1 MNRFERHPD
10 ELLSASVSGDLTA
23 AERREL
29 NEHLAVC
36 ADCRATLDAYTT
48 QRQLLSGMRQVQPP
62 RDLAPRVRA
71 GIESGR
77 FGAPWWRRPGGIFAA
92 AASLATVGAAAVL
105 AVILVGNLRT
115 GPVASS
121 SSPATSPSAATAS
134 ESTAATPTPEA
145 TPSPTVA
152 PLLQPGE
159 TAYLSLS
166 GTLGNSTLTLRRGDA
181 ALLTL
186 RAPSGA
192 PVAAALSPDGRW
204 LAWASRAGLKGTD
217 AIWVTSLDGG
227 TTAQLGE
234 TLPDPFASHLAWAP
248 GEQALLAYTRL
259 QDPNDP
265 SAGLDAY
272 LYDPASSTATRV
284 TATGSGF
291 AGTFVRSGTAR
302 LELWVSVAAADPT
315 SYLLDV
321 SKLLA
326 AGTAAQLP
334 ADAVSSAATAFQPI
348 VNGEG
353 TRAIFWRGQMAK
365 AGDGWQ
371 FSQGGMPYLTTVTAG
386 VPDVSADAPQ
396 PLFDLVAGQ
405 NAFASAA
412 IAWGE
417 NGDDYAVWN
426 AQWTGISAGPGSFP
440 TQNAVYVG
448 RASSGQP
455 VNAQSDAFQPSAGTI
470 VSAALVDGAS
480 GSASTLL
487 VTVQTSAGGEASADA
502 PVATAELHEVTFSP
516 ASDAAIGPANAFN
529 GPAVHAK
536 AAG

>member
-1 MNRFERHPD
+1 MNRFDRHPD

-36 ADCRATLDAYTT
+36 AECRATLDAYTT
-48 QRQLLSGMRQVQPP
+48 QRQLFSGMRQVPPP
-62 RDLAPRVRA
+62 RDLAPRVRS

-77 FGAPWWRRPGGIFAA
+77 FGAPWWRRPGGILAA
-92 AASLATVGAAAVL
+92 AASLATVTAAVVL

-121 SSPATSPSAATAS
+121 SSPSAEPSTPAASASASPDT
-134 ESTAATPTPEA
+134 TPTEE
-145 TPSPTVA
+145 PSPTVA
-152 PLLQPGE
+152 PLLQPGD

-166 GTLGNSTLTLRRGDA
+166 GTLGNSTLTLRRGDT
-181 ALLTL
+181 ALVTL
-186 RAPSGA
+186 RSPSGP

-204 LAWASRAGLKGTD
+204 LAWISRAGLKGTD

-234 TLPDPFASHLAWAP
+234 TLPDPFAAHIAWAP
-248 GEQALLAYTRL
+248 GGQALLAYTRL
-259 QDPNDP
+259 QDPNNP

-272 LYDPASSTATRV
+272 LYDAASSTATRV

-291 AGTFVRSGTAR
+291 AGSFVRSGTAQ
-302 LELWVSVAAADPT
+302 LELWVSVAASDPT

-321 SKLLA
+321 SRLLA
-326 AGTAAQLP
+326 AGAAAQLP
-334 ADAVSSAATAFQPI
+334 ADAVSTAASAFQPI

-353 TRAIFWRGQMAK
+353 TRAILWRGQMAK
-365 AGDGWQ
+365 AGDGWG
-371 FSQGGMPYLTTVTAG
+371 FSQGGMPYLTTVSGG

-396 PLFDLVAGQ
+396 ALFDLVAGQ

-417 NGDDYAVWN
+417 NGDEYAVWN
-426 AQWTGISAGPGSFP
+426 AQWTGISAGPGAFP
-440 TQNAVYVG
+440 AQNAVYVG
-448 RASSGQP
+448 RASSGQAIGP
-455 VNAQSDAFQPSAGTI
+455 QSDAYQPSTGTI
-470 VSAALVDGAS
+470 VCAALAGGTS
-480 GSASTLL
+480 GSSSTLL

-516 ASDAAIGPANAFN
+516 AGDTTVGPGNAFN